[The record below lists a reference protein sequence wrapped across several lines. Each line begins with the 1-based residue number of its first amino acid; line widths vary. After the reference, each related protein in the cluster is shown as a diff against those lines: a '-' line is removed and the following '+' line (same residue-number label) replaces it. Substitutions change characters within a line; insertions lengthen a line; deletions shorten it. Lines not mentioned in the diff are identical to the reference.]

1 MSINLPQLHMRRD
14 LDHLPEFAIPAGYA
28 LRPFTEDDAPVL
40 AALLVEN
47 AELGEWNL
55 ERASRYF
62 AADSPCVLASS
73 FFVIRDEVAIATAQ
87 LDLHRE
93 DTYAPT
99 PELGWV
105 AARPAHQGHGLGYVV
120 CLAVMQHAAALG
132 HHEIFLRTD
141 DHRLP
146 AIRTYLKLGFRPWLY
161 DETAAER
168 WQKLAVVLNTT
179 IAFLQRGP
187 RIDYWP

>member
-1 MSINLPQLHMRRD
+1 MSLPQLHMRGALAALPD
-14 LDHLPEFAIPAGYA
+14 LVIPAGYA
-28 LRPFTEDDAPVL
+28 LRPFADDDAPVL
-40 AALLVEN
+40 ASLLVDN

-62 AADSPCVLASS
+62 AADSPCVLAGS
-73 FFVIRDEVAIATAQ
+73 FFVTRDGVAVATAQ

-93 DTYAPT
+93 DSYAPT

-105 AARPAHQGHGLGYVV
+105 AAHPAHQGHGLGYVV
-120 CLAVMQHAAALG
+120 CLAVMRHAATFG
-132 HHEIFLRTD
+132 HREIFLRTD

-161 DETAAER
+161 DETAEER
-168 WQKLAVVLNTT
+168 WRALG
-179 IAFLQRGP
+179 IPSPSERGLG
-187 RIDYWP
+187 